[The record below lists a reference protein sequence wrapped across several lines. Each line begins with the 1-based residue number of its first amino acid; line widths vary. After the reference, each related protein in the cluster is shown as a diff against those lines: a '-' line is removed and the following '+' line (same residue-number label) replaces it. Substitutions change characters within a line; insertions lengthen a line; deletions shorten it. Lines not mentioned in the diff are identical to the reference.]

1 MSSPRSAVING
12 VDVGALAAAVRAC
25 HAVEDL
31 DRGALG
37 SVATYLP
44 GYQLA
49 GIRIASDRVTL
60 QVKGTWGV
68 PVHELATQIKQ
79 AAAPLVGNRAVDI
92 IVADL
97 TDPSPPPGAPC

>member
-1 MSSPRSAVING
+1 MSSPGSAVING

-79 AAAPLVGNRAVDI
+79 AAAPLVGNRTVDI
-92 IVADL
+92 VVADL
-97 TDPSPPPGAPC
+97 TDPTPAPGAPG